1 MKQLCRKCLI
11 SELDYDEYLEN
22 LKSYIASVPYD
33 MRVSNEVYEKRLSL
47 CRECGEL
54 SDGMCAQC
62 GCYVELRALK
72 PAMHCPGEK
81 GSDIKW

>member
-1 MKQLCRKCLI
+1 MKQPCRKCLI

-33 MRVSNEVYEKRLSL
+33 MRVSN
-47 CRECGEL
+47 ECGEL